1 MGMFS
6 KKPPQGKNGDN
17 IDTVDM
23 EMSDDEQDCG
33 GGGGGGG
40 NGGK

>member
-1 MGMFS
+1 MGMFNPT

-17 IDTVDM
+17 IDAVDM

-33 GGGGGGG
+33 GG